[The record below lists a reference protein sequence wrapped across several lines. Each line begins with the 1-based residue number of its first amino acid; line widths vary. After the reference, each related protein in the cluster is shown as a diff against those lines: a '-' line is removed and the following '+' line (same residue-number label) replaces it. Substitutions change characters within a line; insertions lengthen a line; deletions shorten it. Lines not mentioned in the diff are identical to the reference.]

1 MASSVFLKP
10 SGTGAAHVMQ
20 FGPVGSKIPFLTSRQ
35 ISTGLI
41 AEKTTSMA
49 ILDSRKN
56 AIAAR
61 LAKIVTSSVSRP
73 IDALP
78 ITTGVRSFGFVRLP
92 PISLECNELSKQ
104 IFELARERHCDSRQ
118 RFRLQPAAMTI
129 KWPAH

>member
-49 ILDSRKN
+49 ILNGRKKRN
-56 AIAAR
+56 RGAAGEDCY
-61 LAKIVTSSVSRP
+61 I
-73 IDALP
+73 
-78 ITTGVRSFGFVRLP
+78 F
-92 PISLECNELSKQ
+92 SLSP
-104 IFELARERHCDSRQ
+104 D
-118 RFRLQPAAMTI
+118 
-129 KWPAH
+129 